1 MLKNELPKKK
11 KRKEKSATKALN
23 IEYKIFETS

>member
-1 MLKNELPKKK
+1 MLKNELPK